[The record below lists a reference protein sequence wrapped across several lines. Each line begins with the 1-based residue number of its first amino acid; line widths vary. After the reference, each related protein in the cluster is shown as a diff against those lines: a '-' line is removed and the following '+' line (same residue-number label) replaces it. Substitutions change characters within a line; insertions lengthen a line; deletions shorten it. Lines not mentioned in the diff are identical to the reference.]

1 MKLLIWGLGVTA
13 VAILLGVVGGTAV
26 FFISLLVGIL
36 VVLVTLRVAASRAE
50 SGARPRDKMR
60 VFAWCLVG
68 LGPVFAIGYAF
79 VAGMM
84 TSQNIDAWIKTENQ
98 SMSMARSARVLEMLN
113 SGLVPAWAVVP
124 KWPGMLIGVGITA
137 FGILV
142 LAIRRSDPKA

>member
-13 VAILLGVVGGTAV
+13 VAILLGVVAGTAV

-68 LGPVFAIGYAF
+68 LGPVFAIGYSFMA
-79 VAGMM
+79 VRMM
-84 TSQNIDAWIKTENQ
+84 SQNIDAWVETETR
-98 SMSMARSARVLEMLN
+98 SMDWDRVARASKMLS
-113 SGLVPAWAVVP
+113 SGLVPAWTVVP
-124 KWPGMLIGVGITA
+124 KWPGMLIGAGIVVL
-137 FGILV
+137 GILI
-142 LAIRRSDPKA
+142 LAIRRSEPKA